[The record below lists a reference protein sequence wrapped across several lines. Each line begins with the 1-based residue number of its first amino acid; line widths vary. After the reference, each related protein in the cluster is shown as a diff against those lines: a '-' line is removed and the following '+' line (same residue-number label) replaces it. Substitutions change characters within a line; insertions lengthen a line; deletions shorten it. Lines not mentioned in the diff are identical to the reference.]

1 MNTLEQIRSDS
12 LAPQTFAMRML
23 VGFSFV
29 ACALA
34 LVGEGMEERKDL
46 EMSKETEAWKKLRR
60 GWCWGPK
67 GFREEP
73 GMRRQNITCARSSTS
88 SN

>member
-1 MNTLEQIRSDS
+1 
-12 LAPQTFAMRML
+12 MRML

-73 GMRRQNITCARSSTS
+73 GMRRQNIKLAGFQDQLAAGPVGPLVRPWS
-88 SN
+88 